1 MAQPTKN
8 RFIDHLAEGNDAES
22 FFAAGQRNDARAT
35 IFARSACT
43 ILQAATA
50 KLRFR
55 AGAERHRASIA
66 RLRSRRRE
74 TDLARGKKR
83 ALFSPQSA
91 GLPPR
96 EEVRDGPRPIAL
108 HSSRAASK
116 LCNTSRQG
124 QAASFMPKTFRQSD
138 TPPPV
143 EPEPDVKELIHANA
157 DTLLTRVLARS
168 PSTRPKRITG
178 RGFSVCVR
186 AVVAGA
192 MNPQPQPITLIVISE
207 RGKARRS
214 SPRDAPGR
222 LRRGEQ

>member
-74 TDLARGKKR
+74 TDLARGRSVRCSLLNQQAFRLPSEQGCGAAIESRRRSARR
-83 ALFSPQSA
+83 ASGA
-91 GLPPR
+91 C
-96 EEVRDGPRPIAL
+96 
-108 HSSRAASK
+108 SSLA
-116 LCNTSRQG
+116 
-124 QAASFMPKTFRQSD
+124 F
-138 TPPPV
+138 
-143 EPEPDVKELIHANA
+143 A
-157 DTLLTRVLARS
+157 DLAWVLVLALAAERAKERFLGFAAADLAHLKT
-168 PSTRPKRITG
+168 PTRYK
-178 RGFSVCVR
+178 
-186 AVVAGA
+186 
-192 MNPQPQPITLIVISE
+192 
-207 RGKARRS
+207 S
-214 SPRDAPGR
+214 SQ
-222 LRRGEQ
+222 L

>member
-35 IFARSACT
+35 ILARSACT

-74 TDLARGKKR
+74 TDLAPGGRSVRCSLLNQQAFRLEKKFEMDHGFHR
-83 ALFSPQSA
+83 TPLVPGCLEALQYVSQAWPGRELHAEDVSA
-91 GLPPR
+91 IR
-96 EEVRDGPRPIAL
+96 Y
-108 HSSRAASK
+108 AA
-116 LCNTSRQG
+116 
-124 QAASFMPKTFRQSD
+124 
-138 TPPPV
+138 PV
-143 EPEPDVKELIHANA
+143 EPEPDVKELIRANA

-168 PSTRPKRITG
+168 PS
-178 RGFSVCVR
+178 RGPS
-186 AVVAGA
+186 ASPGA
-192 MNPQPQPITLIVISE
+192 AS
-207 RGKARRS
+207 AF
-214 SPRDAPGR
+214 A
-222 LRRGEQ
+222 

>member
-22 FFAAGQRNDARAT
+22 FFAAGQQNDARAT

-74 TDLARGKKR
+74 TDLARGEEACAVLSSISR
-83 ALFSPQSA
+83 PSA
-91 GLPPR
+91 SR
-96 EEVRDGPRPIAL
+96 RSSRWTTASIAL

-116 LCNTSRQG
+116 VCRDR
-124 QAASFMPKTFRQSD
+124 K
-138 TPPPV
+138 
-143 EPEPDVKELIHANA
+143 
-157 DTLLTRVLARS
+157 
-168 PSTRPKRITG
+168 STRLNSSHVEI
-178 RGFSVCVR
+178 SY
-186 AVVAGA
+186 AVFC
-192 MNPQPQPITLIVISE
+192 
-207 RGKARRS
+207 
-214 SPRDAPGR
+214 
-222 LRRGEQ
+222 